1 MNTNDIHRLL
11 ELYYDGSTTL
21 EQERFLRRSLA
32 TYCGNDRELM
42 AAKAIMSY
50 TTVAATRRQGPRT
63 RAFSPAP
70 LIWRAAAVLTVALTV
85 AATVFFGLDHSS
97 GTDGYRTIIAC
108 NITTDPED
116 ALSLMQEQLET
127 VGAAAGDVNN
137 DIQLD
142 FALIS
147 DAFNQNSWL

>member
-21 EQERFLRRSLA
+21 EQERLLRRSLA

-50 TTVAATRRQGPRT
+50 TTVAAKRRQGA
-63 RAFSPAP
+63 RALSPAP
-70 LIWRAAAVLTVALTV
+70 LIWRAAAVMTVALTV
-85 AATVFFGLDHSS
+85 AATVFFGLDQSS
-97 GTDGYRTIIAC
+97 GKYDYRTIIAC

-127 VGAAAGDVNN
+127 VGMAAGDVNN

-147 DAFNQNSWL
+147 DAFNQNSRL